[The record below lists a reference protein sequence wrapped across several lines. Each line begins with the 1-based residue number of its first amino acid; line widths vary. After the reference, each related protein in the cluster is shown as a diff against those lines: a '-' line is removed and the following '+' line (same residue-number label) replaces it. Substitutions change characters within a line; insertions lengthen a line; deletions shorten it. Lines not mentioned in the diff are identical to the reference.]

1 MNNDKQK
8 NNIFRPNKIGNKT
21 FFLFLIFILVTTNII
36 TFFAFQKNEQTI
48 IDDITH
54 KYPLIDISRSLIE
67 QEHFINT
74 LQPLRD
80 YFKDLVEVEGKDSI
94 AIYFE
99 YLNTGA
105 NISINDQLRIY
116 PASLVKVPLA
126 MAVMKKVED
135 GEWRLQNEMV
145 VTAED
150 RDYAWGD
157 VHKNPI
163 GTTLTIEKLL
173 EEMLIS
179 SDNTAYRIL
188 YRNLNIDEL
197 QNVLISLGIE
207 DLFSE
212 EGKIGAKEY
221 SRIFRALYV
230 SSYLNRESS
239 QIILDILTRSSY
251 DEYLGQGVPVEVL
264 FAHKIGENEDQGVVL
279 DSGIVYV
286 ENRPYLMTVMIDYKI
301 NNKGRDWALQIMKQ
315 ISDKAYSYIS
325 SQQ

>member
-8 NNIFRPNKIGNKT
+8 NNIFRPNKINNKII
-21 FFLFLIFILVTTNII
+21 FLLVIFILVITNII
-36 TFFAFQKNEQTI
+36 TFLASQKNKQAI

-54 KYPLIDISRSLIE
+54 QYPLIDITRSLIE

-74 LQPLRD
+74 LQPLRN
-80 YFKDLVEVEGKDSI
+80 YFKDLVEAEGKDSI

-105 NISINDQLRIY
+105 NISINDQVRIY

-126 MAVMKKVED
+126 MAVMKKVEK

-163 GTTLTIEKLL
+163 GTTLTVEKLL

-197 QNVLISLGIE
+197 QNVLMSLGIE

-212 EGKIGAKEY
+212 EGKISAKEY

-230 SSYLNRESS
+230 SSYLTRESS

-251 DEYLGQGVPVEVL
+251 DEYLGQGIPAEIP

-279 DSGIVYV
+279 DSGILYL

-325 SQQ
+325 SI